1 MDLPPPSRPEAGWF
15 PDPWL
20 PGRVRYWDG
29 ERWTPHVATPRPPES
44 SATSA
49 EAAGDATIPLHAGLV
64 GLAVLPGAFLASVVV
79 QIVLAVVG
87 LPDPVVV
94 LGAAAGLYGVLVWWC
109 QQVARRYGTG
119 RLAADLGLR
128 LQRID
133 LLTGVGT
140 WLAAAFAQGA
150 VVLVLH
156 ALGAPLGSNS
166 DFVRESTNDATQFL
180 AVALIA
186 VVVAPIVEELYFR
199 GLLLRSFQ
207 SRLSP
212 ATAVVAQALIFGL
225 IHFRIGLGRGN
236 ITLVLALA
244 TVGAVFGV
252 AASWARRLGP
262 AIVGHACFNLV
273 AVLVVLGTS

>member
-1 MDLPPPSRPEAGWF
+1 MPSARP
-15 PDPWL
+15 
-20 PGRVRYWDG
+20 
-29 ERWTPHVATPRPPES
+29 
-44 SATSA
+44 SARTRTSC
-49 EAAGDATIPLHAGLV
+49 G
-64 GLAVLPGAFLASVVV
+64 
-79 QIVLAVVG
+79 
-87 LPDPVVV
+87 
-94 LGAAAGLYGVLVWWC
+94 
-109 QQVARRYGTG
+109 
-119 RLAADLGLR
+119 
-128 LQRID
+128 
-133 LLTGVGT
+133 
-140 WLAAAFAQGA
+140 
-150 VVLVLH
+150 
-156 ALGAPLGSNS
+156 
-166 DFVRESTNDATQFL
+166 ESTNDATQFL